1 MSKLWQKGT
10 SESQSEI
17 AKKVEAFTVG
27 EDYRLDQE
35 LVPFDIKA
43 SKVHARA
50 LQRAGILTEEELMSL
65 LDGLSEIRT
74 LWQAGNFEIRV
85 SDEDMHTAIENY
97 LVDKLGDLGKKIHT
111 GRSRNDQ
118 VLTAMRLYEKSA
130 MGRILELLDRCVQA
144 LVQMAKDNN
153 KVPMPG
159 FTHTRKAMLSSVDQW
174 AAGYAELLV
183 LQAEASAGVTALLSR
198 SPLGTAAGFGTS
210 LAIDRE
216 FEAAELGFDAP
227 MASAATA
234 QLSRGMTELQLVQYL
249 AGITTILNRFAADV
263 IHFSSTS
270 QPYFDLDPVVCTGSS
285 IMPQK
290 KNPDLAE
297 LIRGGHSELLGCA
310 ATLQGIAMNTGS
322 GYHRDLQLTK
332 EPVLKAFQK
341 TEAMLEAAIILV
353 EHMQPDRE
361 SLQQAC
367 THELF
372 AAEAANLLV
381 KNEGM
386 TFRDAYRRVKENP
399 ALVNQLTVS
408 GLMEEFTQTGS
419 PGNVD
424 FALLTLNNDE

>member
-1 MSKLWQKGT
+1 
-10 SESQSEI
+10 
-17 AKKVEAFTVG
+17 
-27 EDYRLDQE
+27 
-35 LVPFDIKA
+35 
-43 SKVHARA
+43 
-50 LQRAGILTEEELMSL
+50 
-65 LDGLSEIRT
+65 
-74 LWQAGNFEIRV
+74 
-85 SDEDMHTAIENY
+85 
-97 LVDKLGDLGKKIHT
+97 
-111 GRSRNDQ
+111 
-118 VLTAMRLYEKSA
+118 
-130 MGRILELLDRCVQA
+130 
-144 LVQMAKDNN
+144 
-153 KVPMPG
+153 
-159 FTHTRKAMLSSVDQW
+159 
-174 AAGYAELLV
+174 
-183 LQAEASAGVTALLSR
+183 
-198 SPLGTAAGFGTS
+198 
-210 LAIDRE
+210 
-216 FEAAELGFDAP
+216 
-227 MASAATA
+227 
-234 QLSRGMTELQLVQYL
+234 
-249 AGITTILNRFAADV
+249 
-263 IHFSSTS
+263 
-270 QPYFDLDPVVCTGSS
+270 
-285 IMPQK
+285 MPQK

>member
-1 MSKLWQKGT
+1 MSKLWQKGP

-27 EDYRLDQE
+27 EDYRLDQV

-50 LQRAGILTEEELMSL
+50 LQKSGILSEDELNRL
-65 LDGLSEIRT
+65 LDGLSEIQMV
-74 LWQAGNFEIRV
+74 WEAGDFDIRI
-85 SDEDMHTAIENY
+85 SDEDMHTAIENV
-97 LVDKLGDLGKKIHT
+97 LVEKLGDLGKKIHT

-118 VLTAMRLYEKSA
+118 VLTAVRLYEKSSLN
-130 MGRILELLDRCVQA
+130 RILELLDSCSET
-144 LVQMAKDNN
+144 LIELAKANN
-153 KVPMPG
+153 RVPMPG

-183 LQAEASAGVTALLSR
+183 LQAKASSGVHALLSR
-198 SPLGTAAGFGTS
+198 SPLGTAAGFGTT

-216 FEAAELGFDAP
+216 FEAEELGFDAP

-234 QLSRGMTELQLVQYL
+234 QLSRGLIELQLVQYL
-249 AGITTILNRFAADV
+249 AGITAILNRLAADV
-263 IHFSSTS
+263 ILFSSEAT
-270 QPYFDLDPVVCTGSS
+270 PYFDLDPVVCTGSS

-332 EPVLKAFQK
+332 EPLLKAFQK
-341 TEAMLEAAIILV
+341 TETMLEAAVILV
-353 EHMQPDRE
+353 QHMQPNRE
-361 SLQQAC
+361 SLEKAC
-367 THELF
+367 TNELF

-386 TFRDAYRRVKENP
+386 TFRDAYRTVKNNP
-399 ALVNQLTVS
+399 ELVNQLTVS
-408 GLMEEFTQTGS
+408 GLMDEFTQTGS

-424 FALLTLNNDE
+424 FGLLISKK